1 MSGAITASTL
11 TTICVFFPIVFV
23 DGFTREI
30 FTDMALTITYSLFAS
45 LFIALTVV
53 PMDTIRK
60 CAVRIV
66 AVRGKKKRAAG

>member
-1 MSGAITASTL
+1 MK
-11 TTICVFFPIVFV
+11 FFRVIGTMIVLC
-23 DGFTREI
+23 I
-30 FTDMALTITYSLFAS
+30 LCAA
-45 LFIALTVV
+45 IALTVV